1 MKALVYH
8 GPNDVQLDDK
18 PRPTIQKPDDAIL
31 RVTTTSLCGSDLH
44 LYHGTVAGMEPGQ
57 TLGHEFMGVIEEI
70 GPAVEEV
77 KVGDKVVIPFN
88 INCGRCWYCRHDLWS
103 QCDRSNPKGELG
115 GSFGYTQVL
124 GGYDGGQA
132 EYVRIP
138 FANTVAA
145 LKVPDSIRADER
157 VLFLS
162 DILPT
167 GFFGADIANVQPGD
181 DVAVFG
187 AGPVGYFA
195 VLSSFLRGAARV
207 FAIDHWP
214 MRLNKTKDLGA
225 ETINFDNEDP
235 VERIKKETGGKG
247 TICIDAVGY
256 EAVGHSGANN
266 GSGGDGSSKG
276 DNKNNTGHDHSKV
289 SKPAYEPANPLQ
301 VINWMCQAARKY
313 STISIP
319 GVYGT
324 AYDQFP
330 LGQIFNRELQIRL
343 GQCPVKKYNE
353 QLLHL
358 IEVGRIDPT
367 KIISHTMKLD
377 ESPKAYDIF
386 DKKEDA
392 TKIVFKP

>member
-18 PRPTIQKPDDAIL
+18 PRPTIQNPDDAIL
-31 RVTTTSLCGSDLH
+31 RVTSTALCGSDLH

-57 TLGHEFMGVIEEI
+57 TLGHEFMGVIEEA
-70 GPAVEEV
+70 GPEVQEV

-88 INCGRCWYCRHDLWS
+88 INCGRCWYCRHELWS

-132 EYVRIP
+132 EYVRVP

-145 LKVPDSIRADER
+145 LKVPDSIKTDEQ

-195 VLSSFLRGAARV
+195 VMSSFLRGAARV
-207 FAIDHWP
+207 FSIDHWP
-214 MRLNKTKDLGA
+214 IRLNKTKDLGA
-225 ETINFDNEDP
+225 EIINFDNEDP
-235 VERIKKETGGKG
+235 VERIKKETDGKG
-247 TICIDAVGY
+247 AICIDAVGY
-256 EAVGHSGANN
+256 EAVGHSGSN
-266 GSGGDGSSKG
+266 GSGDGSGSG
-276 DNKNNTGHDHSKV
+276 NNNRKNIGHDHSKV
-289 SKPAYEPANPLQ
+289 SNPAYD
-301 VINWMCQAARKY
+301 ARKY

-319 GVYGT
+319 GVYGA
-324 AYDQFP
+324 AYNQFP
-330 LGQIFNRELQIRL
+330 LGQLFNRELQVRL

-377 ESPKAYDIF
+377 EAPKAYDIF